1 MNKIQNKIT
10 TVLLVLFSTIFNANA
25 TEVFK
30 SKAAG
35 GGVNEFKQYSM
46 CRNNANNGFLY
57 AGTSKNIWG
66 DDAIHIVKT
75 DNGLTTIW
83 SFSYMEVQQHSL
95 NATKIINNKAGTGY
109 WISGYWGDGG
119 GFYPF
124 VMQIDELGNVTMHN
138 MGNTKGVFLDVAPT
152 SDNGCIAVGFL
163 SENIQESIPTGRR
176 GFVAK
181 FSPLLAIDWTNIFH
195 SSTRSVTD
203 NNFFEC
209 AENVTV
215 INNSNTGNLDT
226 YFIMGSVSCIHSS
239 WGNNVSNIFY
249 IYINNA
255 GGLNYKFTCLQE
267 GVAYD
272 AAYDETDH
280 SIYFVGR
287 WDIRIKDQQ
296 SVVGRISVGTGLLTY
311 QKLFEGQASSY
322 PFPHSPVPYKIE
334 MDGNHLMIFGYVRA
348 YVYSIFPT
356 TISSDD
362 LAIPFHAVLNKID
375 ASQVSFTLN
384 HTNINRTNGYPS
396 QNPGMLNAWDNVSA
410 VFTASFPSFYVPE
423 IAVKYKDILNN
434 TQWGMIGYSD
444 QPGPPIQ
451 YDLQLISSEGTGECY
466 PVDKELSYTVY
477 STPSVETVYLPV
489 LYDTHVMYIQKNT
502 LNCIDVICRP

>member
-1 MNKIQNKIT
+1 MNKFQNKIAI
-10 TVLLVLFSTIFNANA
+10 VLLVLFSTFFNANA

-46 CRNNANNGFLY
+46 CRNNLNNGFLY

-66 DDAIHIVKT
+66 DDAIHIIKT
-75 DNGLTTIW
+75 DNAMNTVW

-95 NATKIINNKAGTGY
+95 NATKIINNNLGSGY

-124 VMQIDELGNVTMHN
+124 VMQIDEFGNVTMHN

-163 SENIQESIPTGRR
+163 SDNIQESTPTGRR

-181 FSPLLAIDWTNIFH
+181 FGPLLAINWTNIFH
-195 SSTRSVTD
+195 SNLRSVKD

-226 YFIMGSVSCIHSS
+226 YFITGSVSDIDPNGGGSVP
-239 WGNNVSNIFY
+239 NLFY
-249 IYINNA
+249 MYINNI
-255 GGLNYKFTCLQE
+255 GGLNYKFTSLRW

-272 AAYDETDH
+272 VAYDLTDH
-280 SIYFVGR
+280 SVYFIGR
-287 WDIRIKDQQ
+287 WDQRNIDQAA
-296 SVVGRISVGTGLLTY
+296 VIGKIAVGTGLLIY
-311 QKLFEGQASSY
+311 QKLFEGNSGGF

-334 MDGNHLMIFGYVRA
+334 VNGDQLLLFGYIRA
-348 YVYSIFPT
+348 YVYSSPP

-362 LAIPFHAVLNKID
+362 LAIPFHAVLNKSN
-375 ASQVSFTLN
+375 ASQVSFTIN

-423 IAVKYKDILNN
+423 IGVRYKDIFNN
-434 TQWGMIGYSD
+434 TQWGMIGYNDKS
-444 QPGPPIQ
+444 GAPIE
-451 YDLQLISSEGTGECY
+451 YDLQMISSEGTGECFPY
-466 PVDKELSYTVY
+466 EY
-477 STPSVETVYLPV
+477 SLYFKNESQLLIDTHYLPI
-489 LYDTHVMYIQKNT
+489 LYDTHIMYIQKN
-502 LNCIDVICRP
+502 LLICDDDNC